1 MRRLVVTLTV
11 LALLGAALPSY
22 AADADVVLLMS
33 GNRMTGRIMG
43 LSRGQLTFAIDGA
56 GSVDIN
62 ANNIEMLESTRTF
75 DIELASGERLS
86 GTISATLPGKL
97 AITAATGARTVEIRD
112 VVRITWVGASIRERT
127 SAALELGFDFL
138 SGGDAVD
145 WTFNGEVENR
155 TQHYLSEAS
164 LDSLVRRQ
172 NHETTQRR
180 TDFEI
185 AARRFL
191 PDRWFVL
198 GRFEARDDQELGLD
212 SRFLAAGAVG
222 ATLLQSNRTTL
233 AVYGGLDYALEDYS
247 GIPGNDDSIEALG
260 ALEWDWFEIGAD
272 TEVDTRATVYRSFDR
287 SRVRVEF
294 DGTLRRDMFRNFYWS
309 LNLFESYDS
318 DPPPGFEHSD
328 FGLTL
333 AVGLALRRL

>member
-1 MRRLVVTLTV
+1 MRRLVAALTV
-11 LALLGAALPSY
+11 LVLLGVVPPAHAE
-22 AADADVVLLMS
+22 DTDVVVLTS
-33 GNRMTGRIMG
+33 GNRMTGRIRE
-43 LSRGQLTFAIDGA
+43 LSRGELTFVIEGA
-56 GSVDIN
+56 RPIDIN
-62 ANNIEMLESTRTF
+62 ARNIAQLASTRTF
-75 DIELASGERLS
+75 DIELGSGERLT

-97 AITAATGARTVEIRD
+97 AVRGAGGLRTVEMKD
-112 VVRITWVGASIRERT
+112 VIRITWIGASIRERT
-127 SAALELGFDFL
+127 SASLALGFDFL
-138 SGGDAVD
+138 SAGDAVD
-145 WTFNGEVENR
+145 WTFDGEVEHR
-155 TQHYLSEAS
+155 TRYYLTEAS
-164 LDSLVRRQ
+164 LDSLVRKQ

-185 AARRFL
+185 ATRRFL

-212 SRFLAAGAVG
+212 SRLLAGGAVG
-222 ATLLQSNRTTL
+222 ATLVQSNRTVL
-233 AVYGGLDYALEDYS
+233 ALYGGLDYMLEDYS
-247 GIPGNDDSIEALG
+247 GIRGTDGSVEALG

-272 TEVDTRATVYRSFDR
+272 TELDTRATVYRSFDR
-287 SRVRVEF
+287 SRARVEF
-294 DGTLRRDMFRNFYWS
+294 DGSLRRNIFRNFFWS